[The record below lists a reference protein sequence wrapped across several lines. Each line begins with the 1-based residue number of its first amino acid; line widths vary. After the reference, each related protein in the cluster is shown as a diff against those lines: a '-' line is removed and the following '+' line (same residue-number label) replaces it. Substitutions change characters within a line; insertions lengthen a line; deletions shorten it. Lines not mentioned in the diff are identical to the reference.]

1 MKYINL
7 KLVVLLFT
15 MGLLSCEQKNTNRPN
30 ILFIFS
36 DDHTSLAWGIY
47 GGRLENY
54 VKNDNIKRLADEG
67 AVLENAFCTNS
78 ICSPSRAS
86 VLTGQYSH
94 INQVYALNEHLPQG
108 HPNISKTLKYQG
120 YQTAVIGKWH
130 LVKQPEG
137 FDYFN
142 VLPGQ
147 GRYHNPI
154 LKTAENWQ
162 DGWNSKHGKEYK
174 GFSTDVITDLT
185 IEHLKKRDKNKPF
198 LMFCNYKATHSPFDY
213 PKRHASLYT
222 NDTIPEPISLLD
234 FGKETT
240 GRTFTGQVLEK
251 LAERWKRAT
260 IDSTFWTT
268 YPGLPYPLDN
278 LDSIQKRRMIHQKL
292 VKDFM
297 RCGAAIDDN
306 IGLLLDFLEDE
317 GLAENTIVIYTS
329 DQGYFL
335 GEHGFFDK
343 RLIYEESLRMPFVI
357 RYPKEIKAGQ
367 RIDDIILNIDFAAL
381 LADYAGAKNVD
392 YIQGKS
398 FRENLRGNTPEYWR
412 KQMYYRY
419 WLHHPD
425 RPAHLGLRNERYKL
439 ALFYGQ
445 GLDKKG
451 ASKVASTPAWEFYD
465 LHKDPHELHN
475 AINDTQ
481 YFEVIK
487 EMKRQLVLEK
497 EKYGDTDSS
506 HIMQEILKSQG
517 MYLEKGE

>member
-1 MKYINL
+1 MPIKFPNFLFFGI
-7 KLVVLLFT
+7 LLLT
-15 MGLLSCEQKNTNRPN
+15 GLSACQPTETAPPN

-36 DDHTSLAWGIY
+36 DDHTAAGWGIY
-47 GGRLENY
+47 GGELEDY
-54 VKNDNIKRLADEG
+54 VKNENIKRLASEG
-67 AVLENAFCTNS
+67 AVLNNAFCTNS

-94 INQVYALNEHLPQG
+94 LNQVYTLSEPLPLG
-108 HPNISKTLKYQG
+108 HPHIARTLGDNG

-162 DGWNSKHGKEYK
+162 DGYNSEFGKEYE

-185 IEHLKKRDKNKPF
+185 IEHLNKRDKERPF
-198 LMFCNYKATHSPFDY
+198 LMFCHYKATHEPFDY
-213 PKRHASLYT
+213 PERLASLYV
-222 NDTIPEPISLLD
+222 NDTIPEPASLLD

-240 GRTFTGQVLEK
+240 GRTFKGQKLENLGK
-251 LAERWKRAT
+251 RWDQAT
-260 IDSTFWTT
+260 VDSTFWTT

-278 LDSIQKRRMIHQKL
+278 LDSIEVRKKIYQKL

-297 RCGAAIDDN
+297 RCGAAIDEN
-306 IGLLLDFLEDE
+306 IGRLLDYLEAE
-317 GLAENTIVIYTS
+317 GLAENTVVIYTA

-357 RYPKEIKAGQ
+357 RYPKEIKGGQ

-381 LADYAGAKNVD
+381 MADYAGVEKPA
-392 YIQGKS
+392 YFQGES
-398 FRENLRGNTPEYWR
+398 FRENLKGNTPDSWR

-425 RPAHLGLRNERYKL
+425 RPAHFGIRNQRYKL

-445 GLDKKG
+445 DLEMRGT
-451 ASKVASTPAWEFYD
+451 SKETTAPAWEFYD
-465 LHKDPHELHN
+465 LEKDPHELHN
-475 AINDTQ
+475 AINDVEYTS
-481 YFEVIK
+481 VIQA
-487 EMKRQLVLEK
+487 MKKQLVLER
-497 EKYGDTDSS
+497 EKYDDTDSRS
-506 HIMQEILKSQG
+506 PIMQKILAAQG
-517 MYLEKGE
+517 LK